1 MILRRLLAA
10 AAAVALAT
18 GGALADNPWPAS
30 GLNWTV
36 SQPVGS
42 VGLSVTFNCSTATN
56 PCTGTSWPYVQLYDS
71 GGAIS
76 ATHGAYVQPA
86 TGAVFTVSQPTASA
100 LNATAAQGAAG
111 SASSAWYVAP
121 GTGATFPISAVSLP
135 LPTNAALETGGN
147 LATTAANTG
156 TIAGAVTASKLQD
169 NIAQFGG
176 TSVVT
181 GTGTS
186 GAGIPRVTVSS
197 DSFPG
202 TQPVSGTVTAN
213 AGSGTFGTNIAQLSG
228 SASGL
233 TTWGTAP
240 TSATVIGANTDC
252 LTGCTNP
259 DGSTFTAGTT
269 PIATIG
275 AQIGASAATSGKTAA
290 LAMDTGR
297 NLFVNLAELSGT
309 ALGTPVAWGS
319 TPSGVV
325 LGANVDCIL
334 GCGGSLSQGSTT
346 SGQLGS
352 LTLGA
357 VTATAPTYTTAQTSP
372 LSLTT
377 AGALRTDSSS
387 VTQPGN
393 TTQWASTSLG
403 APVAWGSAPSGNV
416 IGANVDCVAG
426 CSGGT
431 ASNATGVGTSS
442 TNGQT
447 LSFLYA
453 FNGTT
458 WDQLQDDGSKNL
470 KVNVAAGAV
479 TANAGT
485 NLNTSSLALETG
497 GNLATIAAAQGTSGA
512 GTNPGTGSL
521 GWLSGIYARL
531 ASPLTVAWSGQTV
544 AATQSGAPWAENVTQ
559 VASTTLGAPVAWGST
574 PSGNVIGANVN
585 CVVGCAGGSFNN
597 NADAVAT
604 SATNGQTA
612 AWLYGYNGTT
622 WDRLRVDGS
631 KNLDVNCA
639 VGCAGGSVS
648 NASSGVATSSTN
660 NGAVSWLYAYNG
672 ATWDQLQDD
681 SSKNLKVNLNAGTI
695 QWGAGNTNQLL
706 QAVVSLETTELNAAA
721 NTDYYISS
729 VIHGTGVVANT
740 DTSQAQIGDLI
751 FTSGGTISPTAG
763 ANISVWFLKYD
774 GTNYEGPCT
783 STTGPARAPD
793 AVIPLPSG
801 TSAVTTGVSYWSQ
814 GTHSVV
820 IPAYKFK
827 VCAADFAGV
836 SLPSTGNTITL
847 ASPQTVY

>member
-18 GGALADNPWPAS
+18 SGALADNPWPAS

-470 KVNVAAGAV
+470 KVYPAV
-479 TANAGT
+479 KQ
-485 NLNTSSLALETG
+485 NLW
-497 GNLATIAAAQGTSGA
+497 GA
-512 GTNPGTGSL
+512 GTSNNGQLQAPLTILSSANESGFSSLTTGSYL
-521 GWLSGIYARL
+521 QS
-531 ASPLTVAWSGQTV
+531 SV
-544 AATQSGAPWAENVTQ
+544 SGA
-559 VASTTLGAPVAWGST
+559 
-574 PSGNVIGANVN
+574 
-585 CVVGCAGGSFNN
+585 
-597 NADAVAT
+597 
-604 SATNGQTA
+604 
-612 AWLYGYNGTT
+612 
-622 WDRLRVDGS
+622 
-631 KNLDVNCA
+631 
-639 VGCAGGSVS
+639 
-648 NASSGVATSSTN
+648 SGVFTN
-660 NGAVSWLYAYNG
+660 S
-672 ATWDQLQDD
+672 
-681 SSKNLKVNLNAGTI
+681 
-695 QWGAGNTNQLL
+695 NTG
-706 QAVVSLETTELNAAA
+706 QAE
-721 NTDYYISS
+721 
-729 VIHGTGVVANT
+729 
-740 DTSQAQIGDLI
+740 IGDI
-751 FTSGGTISPTAG
+751 VFTSGGTVSSLAAG
-763 ANISVWFLKYD
+763 ANIAVWFNKTD
-774 GTNYEGPCT
+774 GTNYEVC
-783 STTGPARAPD
+783 SASLARAPD
-793 AVIPLPSG
+793 AIIPLPTALAAS
-801 TSAVTTGVSYWSQ
+801 VSYWSQ

-820 IPAYKFK
+820 VPAYKFK
-827 VCAADFAGV
+827 TCIQNNTNATLYT
-836 SLPSTGNTITL
+836 SGNLLTL
-847 ASPQTVY
+847 ISPTANY